1 MGNKVVHF
9 EITGKDAAALQSFY
23 GALFDWEF
31 DTNNPMDYGL
41 VAATD
46 DAIGGGVGS
55 TGDGSD
61 GLATFYVESDD
72 VAAHLEQVAALGG
85 SVIMPATTVMEGVTI
100 GLLAD
105 PEGHIVGL
113 VESSDG

>member
-1 MGNKVVHF
+1 MGNKVIHF
-9 EITGKDAAALQSFY
+9 EITGRDAAALRSFY

-31 DTNNPMDYGL
+31 DTDNPMDYGL

-46 DAIGGGVGS
+46 DAIGGGVGA
-55 TGDGSD
+55 TADGSE
-61 GLATFYVESDD
+61 GTATFYVESDD